1 MDQKA
6 LMHHSCGQKSFH
18 QTVFAFMR
26 NIDIQSDNNRSIIQ
40 ALKEGKSIDKKLPS
54 QGKLKIENNLPFLL
68 IYRYKSLPLR
78 QTVRLVMG
86 ESSYFVSSGSEEDID
101 ESRELL
107 LAISKTLSASFGT
120 VMFLEIWEGKADSKE
135 FVIKSPK
142 DLAQATVHTLSGELA
157 GLSHNFPG
165 ISVRVEHTND
175 RHPEGLAPLM
185 SISQC
190 QEAGC
195 LLMGLEIPPF
205 YRSIEDNEFYYQYFR
220 ILKKRLSNILR
231 KTLFEF
237 IRTQTSSDID
247 SYHALGSRTLEPVV
261 WEVDNKLAEIEQA
274 YRFLLLISPINT
286 LKARDE
292 FARTN
297 FKKNPEFLYRI
308 LPIDPDH
315 LKEQLYQI
323 KVRSIEDPTL
333 AFLYR
338 EKREELDK
346 QITMLGERGTKHF
359 MYSSIRLYESVDPE
373 LLEKAKGILTRFPSL
388 HTKTTEWAD
397 CHELARAA
405 KEEIDWYKQF
415 YVLLDATVTIKP
427 DIIGIMVSKG
437 QVLIGESFKVPK
449 TRVES
454 LIHHE
459 VGTHVLTYYNGKS
472 QPLKLL
478 YSGFADYD
486 ELQEGLA
493 VLAEYLTG
501 GLTRGRL
508 RLLAARVI
516 AGHSLTEGADFCGT
530 FHELHHD
537 YGFELGTAFD
547 VTARIHQGGGCTK
560 DIIYLRGLIQL
571 MDYLKNG
578 EKLEPLYVG
587 KIALKHVPFMEELHH
602 RNILRPIPLQPRF
615 LQHQDAMKRLQLV
628 KDGITVENLIST

>member
-1 MDQKA
+1 
-6 LMHHSCGQKSFH
+6 MHHSCGYQSFH
-18 QTVFAFMR
+18 QIVRVFMR
-26 NIDIQSDNNRSIIQ
+26 NIDLQPDNIRSIIQ
-40 ALKEGKSIDKKLPS
+40 DLKDGKSITEKLPS

-86 ESSYFVSSGSEEDID
+86 ESSYFVSSGSDEAIE

-107 LAISKTLSASFGT
+107 MAIAKTLSVSFGA
-120 VMFLEIWEGKADSKE
+120 VMFLEVWEGEPDSREFKIKA
-135 FVIKSPK
+135 PK
-142 DLAQATVHTLSGELA
+142 DLAKATVNTLLAELDDLSKKFPGVKVGLEYSNKRYPETLS
-157 GLSHNFPG
+157 
-165 ISVRVEHTND
+165 
-175 RHPEGLAPLM
+175 PLLN
-185 SISQC
+185 ISQC
-190 QEAGC
+190 QEVGC
-195 LLMGLEIPPF
+195 FLIGLEIPPF
-205 YRSIEDNEFYYQYFR
+205 YRSVKGDEFYYLYFR
-220 ILKKRLSNILR
+220 ALKKRLSSVFR
-231 KTLFEF
+231 KTIFQFL
-237 IRTQTSSDID
+237 RTQTSSDID

-261 WEVDNKLAEIEQA
+261 WEVDNHLAEIEQA

-292 FARTN
+292 FARSN
-297 FKKNPEFLYRI
+297 FKNNPEFLYRI

-323 KVRSIEDPTL
+323 NVRAIEDPTL
-333 AFLYR
+333 SFLYR

-397 CHELARAA
+397 CYELARAA
-405 KEEIDWYKQF
+405 REEINWYKQF
-415 YVLLDATVTIKP
+415 YAPLDATVTIKP

-578 EKLEPLYVG
+578 GKLEPLYVG
-587 KIALKHVPFMEELHH
+587 KIAQKHVPFMEELHH
-602 RNILRPIPLQPRF
+602 RNILRPIPLLPRF
-615 LQHQDAMKRLQLV
+615 LQHQDALKRLELV
-628 KDGITVENLIST
+628 KDGITVENLIPT

>member
-1 MDQKA
+1 
-6 LMHHSCGQKSFH
+6 MHHSCGYQSFH
-18 QTVFAFMR
+18 QIVRVFMR
-26 NIDIQSDNNRSIIQ
+26 NIDLQPDHIRSIIQ
-40 ALKEGKSIDKKLPS
+40 DLKDGKSITEKLPS

-86 ESSYFVSSGSEEDID
+86 ESSYFVSSGSDEAIE

-107 LAISKTLSASFGT
+107 MAIAKTLSVSFGA
-120 VMFLEIWEGKADSKE
+120 VMFLEVWEGEPDSREFKIKA
-135 FVIKSPK
+135 PK
-142 DLAQATVHTLSGELA
+142 DLAKATVNTLLAELDDLSKKFPGVKVGLEYTNKRYPETLS
-157 GLSHNFPG
+157 
-165 ISVRVEHTND
+165 
-175 RHPEGLAPLM
+175 PLLN
-185 SISQC
+185 ISQC
-190 QEAGC
+190 QEVGC
-195 LLMGLEIPPF
+195 FLIGLEIPPF
-205 YRSIEDNEFYYQYFR
+205 YRSVKGDEFYYLYFR
-220 ILKKRLSNILR
+220 ALKKRLSSVFR
-231 KTLFEF
+231 KTIFQFL
-237 IRTQTSSDID
+237 RTQTSSDID

-261 WEVDNKLAEIEQA
+261 WEVDNHLAEIEQA

-292 FARTN
+292 FARSN
-297 FKKNPEFLYRI
+297 FKNNPEFLYRI

-323 KVRSIEDPTL
+323 NVRAIEDPTL
-333 AFLYR
+333 SFLYR

-397 CHELARAA
+397 CYELARAA
-405 KEEIDWYKQF
+405 REEINWYKQF
-415 YVLLDATVTIKP
+415 YAPLDATVTIKP

-578 EKLEPLYVG
+578 GKLEPLYVG
-587 KIALKHVPFMEELHH
+587 KIAQKHVPFMEELHH
-602 RNILRPIPLQPRF
+602 RNILRPIPLLPKF
-615 LQHQDAMKRLQLV
+615 LQHQDALKRLELV
-628 KDGITVENLIST
+628 KDGITVENLIPT

>member
-1 MDQKA
+1 
-6 LMHHSCGQKSFH
+6 MHHSCGYQSFH
-18 QTVFAFMR
+18 QIVRVFMR
-26 NIDIQSDNNRSIIQ
+26 NIDLQPDHIRSIIQ
-40 ALKEGKSIDKKLPS
+40 DLKDGKSITEKLPS

-86 ESSYFVSSGSEEDID
+86 ESSYFVSSGSDEAIE

-107 LAISKTLSASFGT
+107 MAIAKTLSVSFGA
-120 VMFLEIWEGKADSKE
+120 VMFLEVWEGEPDSREFKIKA
-135 FVIKSPK
+135 PK
-142 DLAQATVHTLSGELA
+142 DLAKATVNTLLAELDDLSKKFPGVRVGLEYTNKRYPETLS
-157 GLSHNFPG
+157 
-165 ISVRVEHTND
+165 
-175 RHPEGLAPLM
+175 PLLN
-185 SISQC
+185 ISQC
-190 QEAGC
+190 QEVGC
-195 LLMGLEIPPF
+195 FLIGLEIPPF
-205 YRSIEDNEFYYQYFR
+205 YRSVKGDEFYYLYFR
-220 ILKKRLSNILR
+220 ALKKRLSSVFR
-231 KTLFEF
+231 KTIFQFL
-237 IRTQTSSDID
+237 RTQTSSDID

-261 WEVDNKLAEIEQA
+261 WEVDNHLAEIEQA

-292 FARTN
+292 FARSN
-297 FKKNPEFLYRI
+297 FKNNPEFLYRI

-323 KVRSIEDPTL
+323 NVRAIEDPTL
-333 AFLYR
+333 SFLYR

-397 CHELARAA
+397 CYELARAA
-405 KEEIDWYKQF
+405 REEINWYKQF

>member
-1 MDQKA
+1 
-6 LMHHSCGQKSFH
+6 
-18 QTVFAFMR
+18 MR
-26 NIDIQSDNNRSIIQ
+26 NIDLQPDHIRSIIQ
-40 ALKEGKSIDKKLPS
+40 DLKDGKSITEKLPS

-86 ESSYFVSSGSEEDID
+86 ESSYFVSSGSDEAIE

-107 LAISKTLSASFGT
+107 MAIAKTLSVSFGA
-120 VMFLEIWEGKADSKE
+120 VMFLEVWEGEPDSREFKIKA
-135 FVIKSPK
+135 PK
-142 DLAQATVHTLSGELA
+142 DLAKATVNTLLAELDDLSKKFPGVKVGLEYSNKRYPETLS
-157 GLSHNFPG
+157 
-165 ISVRVEHTND
+165 
-175 RHPEGLAPLM
+175 PLLN
-185 SISQC
+185 ISQC
-190 QEAGC
+190 QEVGC
-195 LLMGLEIPPF
+195 FLIGLEIPPF
-205 YRSIEDNEFYYQYFR
+205 YRSVKGDEFYYLYFR
-220 ILKKRLSNILR
+220 ALKKRLSSVFR
-231 KTLFEF
+231 KTIFQFL
-237 IRTQTSSDID
+237 RTQTSSDID

-261 WEVDNKLAEIEQA
+261 WEVDNHLAEIEQA

-292 FARTN
+292 FARSN
-297 FKKNPEFLYRI
+297 FKNNPEFLYRI

-323 KVRSIEDPTL
+323 NVRAIEDPTL
-333 AFLYR
+333 SFLYR

-397 CHELARAA
+397 CYELARAA
-405 KEEIDWYKQF
+405 REEINWYKQF
-415 YVLLDATVTIKP
+415 YAPLDATVTIKP

-578 EKLEPLYVG
+578 GKLEPLYVG
-587 KIALKHVPFMEELHH
+587 KIAQKHVPFMEELHH
-602 RNILRPIPLQPRF
+602 RNILRPIPLLPRF
-615 LQHQDAMKRLQLV
+615 LQHQDALKRLELV
-628 KDGITVENLIST
+628 KDGITVENLIPT

>member
-1 MDQKA
+1 
-6 LMHHSCGQKSFH
+6 MHHSCGYQSFH
-18 QTVFAFMR
+18 QIVRVFMR
-26 NIDIQSDNNRSIIQ
+26 NIDLQPDHIRSIIQ
-40 ALKEGKSIDKKLPS
+40 DLKDGKSITEKLPS

-86 ESSYFVSSGSEEDID
+86 ESSYFVSSGSDEAIE

-107 LAISKTLSASFGT
+107 MAIAKTLSVSFGA
-120 VMFLEIWEGKADSKE
+120 VMFLEVWEGEPDSREFKIKA
-135 FVIKSPK
+135 PK
-142 DLAQATVHTLSGELA
+142 DLAKATVNTLLAELDDLSKKFPGVKVGLEYSNKRYPETLS
-157 GLSHNFPG
+157 
-165 ISVRVEHTND
+165 
-175 RHPEGLAPLM
+175 PLLN
-185 SISQC
+185 ISQC
-190 QEAGC
+190 QEVGC
-195 LLMGLEIPPF
+195 FLIGLEIPPF
-205 YRSIEDNEFYYQYFR
+205 YRSVKGDEFYYLYFR
-220 ILKKRLSNILR
+220 ALKKRLSSVFR
-231 KTLFEF
+231 KTIFQFL
-237 IRTQTSSDID
+237 RTQTSSDID

-261 WEVDNKLAEIEQA
+261 WEVDNHLAEIEQA

-292 FARTN
+292 FARSN
-297 FKKNPEFLYRI
+297 FKNNPEFLYRI

-323 KVRSIEDPTL
+323 NVRAIEDPTL
-333 AFLYR
+333 SFLYR

-397 CHELARAA
+397 CYELARAA
-405 KEEIDWYKQF
+405 REEINWYKQF
-415 YVLLDATVTIKP
+415 YAPLDATVTIKP

-578 EKLEPLYVG
+578 GKLEPLYVG
-587 KIALKHVPFMEELHH
+587 KIAQKHVPFMEELHH
-602 RNILRPIPLQPRF
+602 RNILRPIPLLPRF
-615 LQHQDAMKRLQLV
+615 LQHQDALKRLELV
-628 KDGITVENLIST
+628 KDGITVENLIPT

>member
-1 MDQKA
+1 
-6 LMHHSCGQKSFH
+6 MHHSCGYQSFH
-18 QTVFAFMR
+18 QIVRVFMR
-26 NIDIQSDNNRSIIQ
+26 NIDLQPDNIRSIIQ
-40 ALKEGKSIDKKLPS
+40 DLKDGKSITEKLPS

-86 ESSYFVSSGSEEDID
+86 ESSYFVSSGSEEAIE

-107 LAISKTLSASFGT
+107 MAIAKTLSVSFGA
-120 VMFLEIWEGKADSKE
+120 VMFLEVWEGEPDSREFKIKA
-135 FVIKSPK
+135 PK
-142 DLAQATVHTLSGELA
+142 DLAKATVNTLLAELDDLSKKFPGVKVGLEYSNKRYPETLS
-157 GLSHNFPG
+157 
-165 ISVRVEHTND
+165 
-175 RHPEGLAPLM
+175 PLLN
-185 SISQC
+185 ISQC
-190 QEAGC
+190 QEVGC
-195 LLMGLEIPPF
+195 FLIGLEIPPF
-205 YRSIEDNEFYYQYFR
+205 YRSVKGDEFYYLYFR
-220 ILKKRLSNILR
+220 ALKKRLSSVFR
-231 KTLFEF
+231 KTIFQFL
-237 IRTQTSSDID
+237 RTQTSSDID

-261 WEVDNKLAEIEQA
+261 WEVDNHLAEIEQA

-292 FARTN
+292 FARSN
-297 FKKNPEFLYRI
+297 FKNNPEFLYRI

-323 KVRSIEDPTL
+323 NVRAIEDPTL
-333 AFLYR
+333 SFLYR

-397 CHELARAA
+397 CYELARAA
-405 KEEIDWYKQF
+405 REEINWYKQF
-415 YVLLDATVTIKP
+415 YAPLDATVTIKP

-578 EKLEPLYVG
+578 GKLEPLYVG
-587 KIALKHVPFMEELHH
+587 KIAQKHVPFMEELHH
-602 RNILRPIPLQPRF
+602 RNILRPIPLLPRF
-615 LQHQDAMKRLQLV
+615 LQHQDALKRLELV
-628 KDGITVENLIST
+628 KDGITVENLIPT